1 MVRSPNDDNRKTME
15 QIAMYIVPA
24 ITLIT
29 AIILIVAGGKLLKP
43 AIGLSGGLLGAGA
56 GLMVAPSLS
65 IGVPPLIIALVFGI
79 IAAIISI
86 FIAKFAI
93 LFLLSVTCAC
103 ALPVATWH
111 LAGLGDGSKVIE
123 KVVDV
128 ATDPETSPS
137 NASFSNSNAAAVT
150 QDAMTNAFAIF
161 AEDAAKALRSGYRRS
176 IAAWNAIPTGPRFM
190 LVGASVA
197 GLLLGLLIATFMP
210 FLAAAI
216 VTSVGGSILIVEAI
230 RNFITLLWSQQ
241 SMASISP
248 NVLLLSFVC
257 ISIAGIG
264 LQLTLAKRTVKV
276 TKKTDD

>member
-1 MVRSPNDDNRKTME
+1 ME

>member
-1 MVRSPNDDNRKTME
+1 MVRSPNDDNRKIME

-29 AIILIVAGGKLLKP
+29 AIILIFAGGKLLKP
-43 AIGLSGGLLGAGA
+43 AIGLSGGLLGAGI
-56 GLMVAPSLS
+56 GLMVSPSVS

-128 ATDPETSPS
+128 ATAPETVQNSTS
-137 NASFSNSNAAAVT
+137 SSNSSAAVVT
-150 QDAMTNAFAIF
+150 QDAMTAAFTIL
-161 AEDAAKALRSGYRRS
+161 AEDASKALRSGYRRS
-176 IAAWNAIPTGPRFM
+176 VAAWNTIPTAPRLM

-197 GLLLGLLIATFMP
+197 GLLLGLVIATFMP
-210 FLAAAI
+210 FLASAI

-241 SMASISP
+241 SMASISAD
-248 NVLLLSFVC
+248 VLLLSIVC

-264 LQLTLAKRTVKV
+264 LQLTLAKRTAKV
-276 TKKTDD
+276 TKATDD

>member
-15 QIAMYIVPA
+15 QIAMYVVPA